1 MEEPH
6 VTVSRSLRR
15 KIRSQVSDM
24 RVDFELNNT
33 MSSGQIVTTH
43 GSLQVTSYLELVM
56 LNSIISAA
64 LEAIKNETE
73 TKDVSA
79 DGLAGVGEDLPEAE
93 RS

>member
-1 MEEPH
+1 
-6 VTVSRSLRR
+6 
-15 KIRSQVSDM
+15 M